1 MLRGNRN
8 RGRGIRGG
16 IERMERSAEREIPH
30 TYFQKS
36 ANMTDNK

>member
-16 IERMERSAEREIPH
+16 WERENGKVGRKGDPP
-30 TYFQKS
+30 YLFPKVG
-36 ANMTDNK
+36 AYD